1 MIQGLARF
9 HPTPIRCKA
18 RRIESILTLRQVT
31 PRSKQTSAA
40 KRSVHRLVGF
50 PNDRGVSCKVA
61 RSRSHLASSSIGAAV
76 LGLDE
81 RARKQRVG
89 PVRTDRIA
97 NGLRRAPE
105 VRCDLRRSPA
115 TSTGEKD
122 LASSQL
128 ESVAR
133 AKAFLQTP
141 LFIAWQVTNIHWG
154 LHSLHDYRSDPLQT
168 SSCESALG
176 DRHPHR
182 YRRAERRSEPAR
194 RGDHCQL

>member
-1 MIQGLARF
+1 M
-9 HPTPIRCKA
+9 
-18 RRIESILTLRQVT
+18 
-31 PRSKQTSAA
+31 
-40 KRSVHRLVGF
+40 
-50 PNDRGVSCKVA
+50 
-61 RSRSHLASSSIGAAV
+61 
-76 LGLDE
+76 
-81 RARKQRVG
+81 
-89 PVRTDRIA
+89 A

-141 LFIAWQVTNIHWG
+141 LFVAWQVTNIHWG

-168 SSCESALG
+168 SSCESALASPP
-176 DRHPHR
+176 PHR
-182 YRRAERRSEPAR
+182 AAR
-194 RGDHCQL
+194 PVRTSQPQVAL